1 MSEKNPKKKY
11 GNKKVEY
18 YCEKCDFLTSN
29 KKDYTRHLK
38 TKKHNRPKKTPKK
51 SSSVDFVCV
60 VCKKKYKHQSSWSR
74 HQTKCLEV
82 YSKSVELEQEMLKNI
97 AFSAISKNPKN
108 DNFEEMNQKVEEFE
122 NEKNEKK
129 SLKMKKKEI
138 EEKEEFMMKMIEQ
151 QNKTIELL
159 KQSIQTN
166 QEMSKNV
173 GNNNNN
179 TISIN
184 LFLNENCKNAM
195 NLTDFI
201 QNMNVSLEDLEFSKD
216 NGFVKGVTNIF
227 TKQLQD
233 LDPTQRPIHCSDKK
247 RLQFYVKEDD
257 VWQKDLNNEK
267 IDRTITNIKIKQAQS
282 LTEWE
287 KDNPNFQN
295 DPVLLDKWQ
304 YMMANLSAVE
314 GKEKA
319 SKNIARN
326 IADVLNIKEA
336 MPKK

>member
-18 YCEKCDFLTSN
+18 YCEKCDFLTCN

-51 SSSVDFVCV
+51 APSVDFVCV

-74 HQTKCLEV
+74 HQTKCLET
-82 YSKSVELEQEMLKNI
+82 YTKSVELEQEMLKNI

-108 DNFEEMNQKVEEFE
+108 DNLEEMKQKIKELEKDK
-122 NEKNEKK
+122 EKNSKDD
-129 SLKMKKKEI
+129 LIMT
-138 EEKEEFMMKMIEQ
+138 MIKQ
-151 QNKTIELL
+151 QSETMELL
-159 KQSIQTN
+159 KQSMRA
-166 QEMSKNV
+166 QENMSKNV

-287 KDNPNFQN
+287 KEHPNFQN
-295 DPVLLDKWQ
+295 DPALLEKWQ

>member
-1 MSEKNPKKKY
+1 
-11 GNKKVEY
+11 
-18 YCEKCDFLTSN
+18 
-29 KKDYTRHLK
+29 
-38 TKKHNRPKKTPKK
+38 
-51 SSSVDFVCV
+51 
-60 VCKKKYKHQSSWSR
+60 
-74 HQTKCLEV
+74 
-82 YSKSVELEQEMLKNI
+82 
-97 AFSAISKNPKN
+97 
-108 DNFEEMNQKVEEFE
+108 
-122 NEKNEKK
+122 
-129 SLKMKKKEI
+129 
-138 EEKEEFMMKMIEQ
+138 MKMIEQ
-151 QNKTIELL
+151 KNKTIELL

-233 LDPTQRPIHCSDKK
+233 LDPTERPIHCSDKK

-257 VWQKDLNNEK
+257 VWQKDTNNEK

-287 KDNPNFQN
+287 KEHPNFRN
-295 DPVLLDKWQ
+295 DPALLEKWQ
-304 YMMANLSAVE
+304 YMMANLSAAE

>member
-29 KKDYTRHLK
+29 KKDYTKHLK

-51 SSSVDFVCV
+51 TTFVEYKCIF
-60 VCKKKYKHQSSWSR
+60 CKKKYKHQSSWSR
-74 HQTKCLEV
+74 HTVKCLEI
-82 YSKSVELEQEMLKNI
+82 YNKSVELEQSMLKNI

-108 DNFEEMNQKVEEFE
+108 ENIEEMNEKIKELE
-122 NEKNEKK
+122 NEKSKNSKDE
-129 SLKMKKKEI
+129 L
-138 EEKEEFMMKMIEQ
+138 MMKMLEQ

-159 KQSIQTN
+159 QQSIQTT

-233 LDPTQRPIHCSDKK
+233 LDPTERPIHCSDKK

-257 VWQKDLNNEK
+257 VWTKDTNNEK
-267 IDRTITNIKIKQAQS
+267 IDRTITNIKIKQVLS

-287 KDNPNFQN
+287 KENPNFLQ
-295 DPVLLDKWQ
+295 DPQLLDKWQ
-304 YMMANLSAVE
+304 YMMANMSAIE

-326 IADVLNIKEA
+326 IAEVINIKDA
-336 MPKK
+336 MPKKIN

>member
-18 YCEKCDFLTSN
+18 YCEKCDFLTCN

-51 SSSVDFVCV
+51 TPSVDFVCV

-108 DNFEEMNQKVEEFE
+108 DNLEEMKQKIKELEKDK
-122 NEKNEKK
+122 EKNSKDE
-129 SLKMKKKEI
+129 LIMT
-138 EEKEEFMMKMIEQ
+138 MIKQ
-151 QNKTIELL
+151 QSETMELL
-159 KQSIQTN
+159 KQSMRA
-166 QEMSKNV
+166 QENMSKNV

-287 KDNPNFQN
+287 KEHPNFQN
-295 DPVLLDKWQ
+295 DPALLEKWQ

>member
-1 MSEKNPKKKY
+1 MDEKKNPKKPRK
-11 GNKKVEY
+11 KKVQY

-29 KKDYTRHLK
+29 KKDYNRHLK
-38 TKKHNRPKKTPKK
+38 TKKHMGWGKKPQKK
-51 SSSVDFVCV
+51 PVVDFECV
-60 VCKKKYKHQSSWSR
+60 YCSKKYKSKSALRKHQKNCKILI
-74 HQTKCLEV
+74 KCL
-82 YSKSVELEQEMLKNI
+82 VEDMDQ
-97 AFSAISKNPKN
+97 NPKPQIILEKE
-108 DNFEEMNQKVEEFE
+108 DQLSQALHRIKQLEKEKDKEKA
-122 NEKNEKK
+122 KNEKDD
-129 SLKMKKKEI
+129 LIMT
-138 EEKEEFMMKMIEQ
+138 MIKQ
-151 QNKTIELL
+151 QNETMELL
-159 KQSIQTN
+159 KQSMA
-166 QEMSKNV
+166 MSETMAKNV

-233 LDPTQRPIHCSDKK
+233 LDPTERPIHCSDKK

-295 DPVLLDKWQ
+295 DPVLLEKWQ